1 MQFAKNEVQ
10 FKRVALQ
17 NVYGSHLSMR
27 LQMEE
32 SILSNFQRLP
42 TLKSE
47 FVGLSTSLGLDEEI
61 GFSDFL
67 RGTLRLCATSL
78 TCAQGLIT
86 DVCSL
91 PRLLLLSDPS
101 APESAIDLHE
111 VMEHR
116 LGL

>member
-67 RGTLRLCATSL
+67 RGTLRLCHFSHLRARP
-78 TCAQGLIT
+78 CY
-86 DVCSL
+86 
-91 PRLLLLSDPS
+91 
-101 APESAIDLHE
+101 
-111 VMEHR
+111 
-116 LGL
+116 